1 MVVRQIDRILSFN
14 TRFSKWQCLT
24 KIRHCLTCISDTMA
38 SLDIASICEKWISP
52 AYRVGQALGLRLGQ
66 VHQAVFPGFKLA
78 SQGEDKGKAQ
88 FTQKQS
94 GIYSCSCRSSNEGL
108 HIQGILLTKVRYA
121 HFRSLYSKT
130 LDTSIPCPSAKSE

>member
-1 MVVRQIDRILSFN
+1 
-14 TRFSKWQCLT
+14 
-24 KIRHCLTCISDTMA
+24 MA

-88 FTQKQS
+88 FTQTQS
-94 GIYSCSCRSSNEGL
+94 GIYSCSCRSNNEGL

-121 HFRSLYSKT
+121 HFSIAIWSLYSKT